1 MALLSKRCVY
11 GLRATLYLVAHQEGQ
26 GFVSI
31 KDIAEAL
38 AVSFH
43 FLTKILQQLTEGG
56 FLLSA
61 RGPSGGVMMARPAK
75 EISVL
80 DVIECLDGPDLFQA
94 CVLGL
99 EGCNDH
105 KPCPLHAS
113 WASHRAELHR
123 LFSRTTLNQLGRET
137 LELSLRLAG

>member
-11 GLRATLYLVAHQEGQ
+11 GLRATLYLVAHQEGR
-26 GFVSI
+26 GYVSI

-38 AVSFH
+38 EVSFH

-56 FLLSA
+56 FLLSS
-61 RGPSGGVMMARPAK
+61 RGSTGGVMMARPAG

-94 CVLGL
+94 CVLGM
-99 EGCNDH
+99 EGCNER

-113 WASHRAELHR
+113 WVSHRAELYK
-123 LFSRTTLNQLGRET
+123 LFSHTTLDALGRET